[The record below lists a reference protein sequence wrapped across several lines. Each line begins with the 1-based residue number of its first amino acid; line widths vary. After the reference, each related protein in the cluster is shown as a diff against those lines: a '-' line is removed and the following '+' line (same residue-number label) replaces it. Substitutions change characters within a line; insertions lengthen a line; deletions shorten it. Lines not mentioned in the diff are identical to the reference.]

1 MLSARMNK
9 GSSLPYS
16 LSEQEAKVLFRR
28 HFPFVPLPYQL
39 EAKLTSQVLIAVK
52 EQSHY
57 QFPRRLKA
65 QLFAKVALLF
75 QPVTLYSMMAI
86 TMLLLL
92 VMLTTMFYTTYLR

>member
-16 LSEQEAKVLFRR
+16 LSEQEAKVLFSR

-39 EAKLTSQVLIAVK
+39 EAKLTSQVLLAVK

-57 QFPRRLKA
+57 QLPRRLKT

-75 QPVTLYSMMAI
+75 QPTTLYPMMAI
-86 TMLLLL
+86 TLLLL
-92 VMLTTMFYTTYLR
+92 LAMFYTTYLR